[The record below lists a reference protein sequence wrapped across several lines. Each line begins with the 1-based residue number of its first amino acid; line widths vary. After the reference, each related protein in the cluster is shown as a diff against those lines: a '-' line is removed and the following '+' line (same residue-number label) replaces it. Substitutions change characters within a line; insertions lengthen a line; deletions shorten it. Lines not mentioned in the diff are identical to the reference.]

1 MPKHISKIVY
11 VFAFVMFTS
20 IYFFYAFKVYLP
32 KQSMNTANYF
42 ITNESSRHI
51 LKVSILSERALSA
64 YIEAL
69 EFRNE
74 DLLYDSIDLM
84 TAAGGFLITPSFKGI
99 KEAKKVI
106 SLIDMNIV
114 LMEENSYDISS
125 RQLKI
130 LKENV
135 KNVSRISQTIEIKKY
150 NNLLKGVIDRE
161 SRIYVFLIGI
171 VYLVLSVILLIFLLL
186 FVLSR
191 NKRLEDENLKQQK
204 ILLTKSKML
213 ALTEML
219 GNIAHQWRQPLSVIT
234 SAVSGMKF
242 ELEVQEDISRESILR
257 CSDAVMKQAS
267 YLSKTI
273 DDFKEF
279 IAEDNNDKI
288 VQVSDVFLKLES
300 LVDEMFKT
308 NSITLVKDVEE
319 NVSLKLNDNILIQ
332 AFINICYNSKDAFVL
347 NEVNK
352 EERYFF
358 ISCKKDKNKVT
369 ISLKDTAGGIKE
381 EIIDKIFEPY
391 FTTKHKARGIGVG
404 LYKTNEIITK
414 NLLGSIEAKNAYSH
428 LKNKEYMGGEF
439 IITLPAFF
447 KRA

>member
-11 VFAFVMFTS
+11 VFAFVMFIS

-204 ILLTKSKML
+204 ILLTQSKML

>member
-1 MPKHISKIVY
+1 MPSNISKIVY
-11 VFAFVMFTS
+11 IFAFVMFTS
-20 IYFFYAFKVYLP
+20 IYFYYAFKVYLP

-51 LKVSILSERALSA
+51 LKVSILSERALST

-69 EFRNE
+69 EFKNE

-99 KEAKKVI
+99 QEAKKVI
-106 SLIDMNIV
+106 ALIDVNIA
-114 LMEENSYDISS
+114 LMEENAYDISP

-135 KNVSRISQTIEIKKY
+135 KDVSSISQTIEIKKY

-171 VYLVLSVILLIFLLL
+171 VYLVLSVILLILLLL

-191 NKRLEDENLKQQK
+191 NKRLEEQNLKQQK
-204 ILLTKSKML
+204 VLLTQSKML
-213 ALTEML
+213 ALAEML

-242 ELEVQEDISRESILR
+242 ELEVQDNISKESILR

-273 DDFKEF
+273 DDFKDF
-279 IAEDNNDKI
+279 IEEDNNDK
-288 VQVSDVFLKLES
+288 VVKLGDVFLKLES

-308 NSITLVKDVEE
+308 NSITLVKDIEE
-319 NVSLKLNDNILIQ
+319 DLSLKLNDNILIQ

-352 EERYFF
+352 EERFLF
-358 ISCKKDKNKVT
+358 ISCTKDKNQVT
-369 ISLKDTAGGIKE
+369 ISFKDTAGGIKE

-414 NLLGSIEAKNAYSH
+414 NLHGSIDVKNAYSE
-428 LKNKEYMGGEF
+428 LKNKEYKGGEF
-439 IITLPAFF
+439 IITLPVFYKSA
-447 KRA
+447 

>member
-204 ILLTKSKML
+204 ILLTQSKML

>member
-99 KEAKKVI
+99 EEAKKVI

-204 ILLTKSKML
+204 ILLTQSKML

-347 NEVNK
+347 NEVKK

-447 KRA
+447 KRG

>member
-204 ILLTKSKML
+204 ILLTQSKML

-347 NEVNK
+347 NEVKK

>member
-20 IYFFYAFKVYLP
+20 IYFYYTFKVYLP

-84 TAAGGFLITPSFKGI
+84 TAAGGFLVTPSFKGI
-99 KEAKKVI
+99 QEAKKII
-106 SLIDMNIV
+106 SLIDTNIE
-114 LMEENSYDISS
+114 LMEKNTYDISP
-125 RQLKI
+125 RELNI

-171 VYLVLSVILLIFLLL
+171 VYLVLSVILLIVLLL

-191 NKRLEDENLKQQK
+191 NKRLEEENLKQQK
-204 ILLTKSKML
+204 VLLTQSKML

-242 ELEVQEDISRESILR
+242 ELEVQEDVSKESILR

-279 IAEDNNDKI
+279 IAEDNNEKI
-288 VQVSDVFLKLES
+288 VKVSDVFLKLES
-300 LVDEMFKT
+300 LVDDMFKT

-332 AFINICYNSKDAFVL
+332 AFINICYNSKDAFLL
-347 NEVNK
+347 NEVKK
-352 EERYFF
+352 EERFFF
-358 ISCKKDKNKVT
+358 ISCKKDKDKVT
-369 ISLKDTAGGIKE
+369 ISFKDTAGGIKE

-414 NLLGSIEAKNAYSH
+414 NLLGSIEAKNTYSH
-428 LKNKEYMGGEF
+428 LKNKEYIGGEF
-439 IITLPAFF
+439 IITLPVFF
-447 KRA
+447 KSA

>member
-204 ILLTKSKML
+204 ILLTQSKML

-300 LVDEMFKT
+300 LVDEMVKT

-347 NEVNK
+347 NEVKK